1 MGNHHSHSDNHSSS
15 SSRSKS
21 ISRTSS
27 GADIKEQNHATALVP
42 VDKLAKILV
51 QKNADEGTGQN
62 VISANVFA
70 KYLFPQYPELGLK
83 VFNYMARCGG
93 ACKSSKSMSASSF
106 RQQADK
112 LLQIIPD
119 EKIAELYIKIF
130 SEGSEEVAQQQVLDL
145 LMLTYRLAMDNYPG
159 GPQTCLH
166 IHHTLQAVVD
176 SAFHKKLAV
185 SPGYMSNWL
194 LQHLPRLLP
203 LLHRYV
209 VHVLTT
215 AYRSLQ
221 EKQPVTTS
229 APQGDASCEAE
240 EGMELSTP
248 VLEKNFDIDTKGPYL
263 LPVSQVWLLAT
274 SLPAIFTMPSQ
285 HPNGSSSP
293 TQHNGSSAQSLIA
306 KMLGSTYPSHWA
318 PLYSSDQHGLGS
330 NRFLHHVLSYRGPTL
345 TFLRGQEGV
354 EFCLAADSEWHE
366 SNHYWG
372 CENSCVLQILPLF
385 HVIERGAK
393 LLYLNFSIRG
403 YPKGIHAGT
412 NPSKPSLKLDDSFS
426 MITYSG
432 IPYPLVSVEV
442 WGCGTSKSREQ
453 QLETKKWEV
462 KQAEK
467 QRTVKL
473 SAADWVDHPDRYL
486 LELGGRQTYNTPSN

>member
-176 SAFHKKLAV
+176 SAV
-185 SPGYMSNWL
+185 SIKSL
-194 LQHLPRLLP
+194 LS
-203 LLHRYV
+203 
-209 VHVLTT
+209 HV
-215 AYRSLQ
+215 
-221 EKQPVTTS
+221 
-229 APQGDASCEAE
+229 
-240 EGMELSTP
+240 
-248 VLEKNFDIDTKGPYL
+248 
-263 LPVSQVWLLAT
+263 
-274 SLPAIFTMPSQ
+274 
-285 HPNGSSSP
+285 
-293 TQHNGSSAQSLIA
+293 
-306 KMLGSTYPSHWA
+306 
-318 PLYSSDQHGLGS
+318 
-330 NRFLHHVLSYRGPTL
+330 
-345 TFLRGQEGV
+345 
-354 EFCLAADSEWHE
+354 
-366 SNHYWG
+366 
-372 CENSCVLQILPLF
+372 
-385 HVIERGAK
+385 
-393 LLYLNFSIRG
+393 
-403 YPKGIHAGT
+403 
-412 NPSKPSLKLDDSFS
+412 
-426 MITYSG
+426 
-432 IPYPLVSVEV
+432 
-442 WGCGTSKSREQ
+442 
-453 QLETKKWEV
+453 
-462 KQAEK
+462 
-467 QRTVKL
+467 
-473 SAADWVDHPDRYL
+473 
-486 LELGGRQTYNTPSN
+486 

>member
-1 MGNHHSHSDNHSSS
+1 MGNHHSHSDNGSGP
-15 SSRSKS
+15 RKS

-27 GADIKEQNHATALVP
+27 GADIKEQNHGTSLVP
-42 VDKLAKILV
+42 IDKLAKILV
-51 QKNADEGTGQN
+51 HKTSDEGSGQN
-62 VISANVFA
+62 VISADVFS

-83 VFNYMARCGG
+83 MYNYMAKCGG
-93 ACKSSKSMSASSF
+93 VSKSSNHISASTF

-112 LLQIIPD
+112 LLSVLPD
-119 EKIAELYIKIF
+119 ERIVELYVKAF
-130 SEGSEEVAQQQVLDL
+130 SDGSEEVTQEQVFDL
-145 LMLTYRLAMDNYPG
+145 LMLTYRLAMENYPG
-159 GPQTCLH
+159 GPQTCLQ

-185 SPGYMSNWL
+185 SSGYMSNWL
-194 LQHLPRLLP
+194 LQHLPRLVP

-215 AYRSLQ
+215 AYRALQ

-229 APQGDASCEAE
+229 AP
-240 EGMELSTP
+240 GMELSTP
-248 VLEKNFDIDTKGPYL
+248 VLEKNVDVDSKGPYL

-274 SLPAIFTMPSQ
+274 SLPPLYTMPSQ

-293 TQHNGSSAQSLIA
+293 TQPNCMSAQSLIA

-318 PLYSSDQHGLGS
+318 PLYSSDQHGMGA

-354 EFCLAADSEWHE
+354 EFCVAADSEWHE

-372 CENSCVLQILPLF
+372 CENSCILQILPLF

-393 LLYLNFSIRG
+393 ILYLNLTIRG
-403 YPKGIHAGT
+403 YPKGIHAGS
-412 NPSKPSLKLDDSFS
+412 NPSKPSLKLDESFG

-432 IPYPLVSVEV
+432 IPYPLTSVEV

-453 QLETKKWEV
+453 QLELKKWEV

-467 QRTVKL
+467 QRVVKL
-473 SAADWVDHPDRYL
+473 SAAEWADHPDRYL

>member
-15 SSRSKS
+15 SSRKS

-51 QKNADEGTGQN
+51 HKTADEGIGQN
-62 VISANVFA
+62 VISASVFA

-93 ACKSSKSMSASSF
+93 GCKSTKQMSASSF

-119 EKIAELYIKIF
+119 EKIAELYVKVF

-229 APQGDASCEAE
+229 AP
-240 EGMELSTP
+240 GMELSTP

-274 SLPAIFTMPSQ
+274 SLPAIYTMPSQ

-293 TQHNGSSAQSLIA
+293 TQHNGSCAQSLIA

-403 YPKGIHAGT
+403 YPKGIHAGK
-412 NPSKPSLKLDDSFS
+412 NPSKPSLKLDDAFS

-467 QRTVKL
+467 QRVVKL
-473 SAADWVDHPDRYL
+473 SAAEWADHPDRYL